1 MSGPFVIS
9 LLGFLFCFLAAAA
22 VYIYLTS
29 REAVQIWKRRVENR
43 IDATPMD
50 QEAGLLESL
59 ETQFTQLIERL
70 GKAMKPTDEAQVSS
84 LRHALITAGYRH
96 PRAPILLL
104 GSKLFCAIGLLVGMV
119 IVPTKALGFPG
130 LSLLVMYYVL
140 AGFLGYYLP
149 DYWLRWTISS
159 RKTRILHALPDAL
172 DLMVVCVEAG
182 LGLDQ
187 AINRV
192 GDEIKFAHPDLSD
205 EFNLLGLEL
214 RTGVS
219 RADALRNLSKRI
231 DLEEFRSLVALLIQ
245 TDRFGTSIGQALR
258 VHSDSMKVT
267 RRMKAEE
274 IAAKLPVK
282 LLFPLLFFIF
292 PNLFIVV
299 LGPAA
304 IRVIRTLLPA
314 LAPH

>member
-1 MSGPFVIS
+1 MSSPLLIS
-9 LLGFLFCFLAAAA
+9 LLAFLFCFLAGAA
-22 VYIYLTS
+22 VYVYMTS
-29 REAVQIWKRRVENR
+29 REAVRIWKRRVENR
-43 IDATPMD
+43 MESSSTD
-50 QEAGLLESL
+50 QQVGLLESL
-59 ETQFTQLIERL
+59 RIQFSQLIERL
-70 GKAMKPTDEAQVSS
+70 GNAMKPSDEAEVSS
-84 LRHALITAGYRH
+84 LRQSLISAGYRH

-104 GSKLFCAIGLLVGMV
+104 GSKLFCASGLLVGMA
-119 IVPTKALGFPG
+119 IIPTKTLGFPSIS
-130 LSLLVMYYVL
+130 SLIMYYVL
-140 AGFLGYYLP
+140 AGFVGYYLP

-192 GDEIKFAHPDLSD
+192 GEEIKFAHTDLSD
-205 EFNLLGLEL
+205 ELNLLGLEL
-214 RTGVS
+214 RTGVT
-219 RADALRNLSKRI
+219 RTDALRNLSKRI

-245 TDRFGTSIGQALR
+245 TDRFGTSVGQALR
-258 VHSDSMKVT
+258 VHSDSMKVS

-274 IAAKLPVK
+274 MAAKLPVK

-292 PNLFIVV
+292 PNMFIVV

-314 LAPH
+314 LSH